1 MCTGE
6 GTTNKM
12 RRGKRRKKFFD
23 YVEAY
28 FQVTPPDKQKGV
40 RELYD
45 EFKKKVYKSKK
56 NSH

>member
-6 GTTNKM
+6 GTTDKVEEERDVEN
-12 RRGKRRKKFFD
+12 FFD

-28 FQVTPPDKQKGV
+28 FQLTPPDKQKGV

-45 EFKKKVYKSKK
+45 DFKKQG
-56 NSH
+56 